1 MWTMPMPESDRALHP
16 YQSTW
21 PRYSARPFPPYRFI
35 PGKAPHPRRH
45 PGGHSYG
52 QLEPEL
58 KELQPDAW
66 PESDS
71 YRYGIDLYNFAYWW
85 ESHEVFEAFWH
96 AAGPRTEQGQYFQGL
111 IQLAG
116 GNLKQFM
123 GNEAAASKLFQNSA
137 RRFSG
142 LPDHY
147 MGIAVADLRIRLHR
161 GHTGNILLRLE
172 LRGHT

>member
-1 MWTMPMPESDRALHP
+1 MTSAGVEASPANPD
-16 YQSTW
+16 W
-21 PRYSARPFPPYRFI
+21 PRYSSKPFPAYRFV
-35 PGKAPHPRRH
+35 PGRNPHPRRN
-45 PGGHSYG
+45 PQGHSLEH
-52 QLEPEL
+52 LEPY
-58 KELQPDAW
+58 PTCR
-66 PESDS
+66 PEDWSLS
-71 YRYGIDLYNFAYWW
+71 ENYRFGIDLYNFAYWW

-111 IQLAG
+111 IQLAA

-123 GNEAAASKLFQNSA
+123 GNEAAASNLFRNSA

-147 MGIAVADLRIRLHR
+147 MGIAVADLRTRLHQ